1 MAARTMSTEEALQ
14 VVIAMHRLLRRLR
27 RAGDTS
33 AVHPTQL
40 IVLALLHQHGP
51 LRIGELAG
59 RVPCSQP
66 TATTAVAG
74 LQAAGLVNRE
84 PDPTD
89 GRATHVVATE
99 AGRRTLRSFR
109 HSEAEALATLL
120 STIPADDLRL
130 LLAAA
135 PVLSTLADLPVQ
147 PGGAEAQPPMR

>member
-1 MAARTMSTEEALQ
+1 MSTEEALH

-40 IVLALLHQHGP
+40 IVLALLNQHGP

-99 AGRRTLRSFR
+99 AGRRTLQSFR
-109 HSEAEALATLL
+109 HSEAEALTTLL

-147 PGGAEAQPPMR
+147 PGGAEAQPPTR

>member
-1 MAARTMSTEEALQ
+1 MSTEEALH

-40 IVLALLHQHGP
+40 IVLALLNQHGP

-99 AGRRTLRSFR
+99 AGRRTLQSFR

-147 PGGAEAQPPMR
+147 PGGAEAQPPTR